1 MIKSR
6 ELAIGQELQRDKE
19 VLKVIDVTK
28 KGNSHIA
35 VVTNSKGKREELTI
49 THLWERKV
57 KIISGHKKELPAIAK
72 VKKEKNEEVKKSKNL
87 AESKSPKNRLVMFRR
102 GNGICTLLYEAGEL
116 KHSSWIRKPIEKA
129 A

>member
-6 ELAIGQELQRDKE
+6 ELAKGQELQRDKE

-28 KGNSHIA
+28 RGNSHIA
-35 VVTNSKGKREELTI
+35 VVTNSKGKKEELTI

-72 VKKEKNEEVKKSKNL
+72 VKKEKNEEVKKKTKTERKGNN
-87 AESKSPKNRLVMFRR
+87 KLVMFRR
-102 GNGICTLLYEAGEL
+102 GQGICTILYENGEL

>member
-28 KGNSHIA
+28 RGNSHIA
-35 VVTNSKGKREELTI
+35 VVTNSKGKKEELTI

-72 VKKEKNEEVKKSKNL
+72 VKKEKNEEVKKKTKTERKGNN
-87 AESKSPKNRLVMFRR
+87 KLVMFRR
-102 GNGICTLLYEAGEL
+102 GQGICTILYENGEL